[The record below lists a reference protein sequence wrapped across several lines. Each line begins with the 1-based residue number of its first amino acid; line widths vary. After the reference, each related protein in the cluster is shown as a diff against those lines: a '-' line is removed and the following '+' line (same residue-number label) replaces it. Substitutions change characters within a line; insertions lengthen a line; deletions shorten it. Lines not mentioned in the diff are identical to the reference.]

1 MSSLK
6 PPPPN
11 IKASH
16 KLYLLGHANTGK
28 TSVFN
33 IITDSN
39 NKVANYHGA
48 TTRLSKKTMTM
59 HPEYEVYD
67 LPGTYSLTGNS
78 EDESLTLETLK
89 NSDEDSSLIFVID
102 AVNLKSHIGNLKT
115 FLAKFSELKRDV
127 VLVINMLDEISD
139 SEAEENLQKLKSKLK
154 IPVHYIS
161 ARQHTNFEELILTL
175 ADSKNRTPS
184 PLSTIAD
191 RLALFSKDDFT
202 RTVSPVS
209 IKRMYT
215 LDKYFISP
223 FLGLIIFIVIMTV
236 LFQAIFTWSA
246 PFMDGIESLFIFLS
260 EITTPLISN
269 IYLKSF
275 VEDAFWGGLGAF
287 LVFTPQIFFLSFI
300 IKTFEETGYLARAS
314 ILCHRFLV
322 FFGLSGESFI
332 PILTSH
338 ACAIP
343 GAYAARHIKSKRT
356 RILTL
361 LTLPLTLCSA
371 RLPVYA
377 LLITLLIP
385 NTTLLFGLVGARG
398 LMLFGLYLFGLML
411 TVFVS
416 LVLHKTTFRKSTRPI
431 LAVELPRY
439 QIPNFKLCFKNSLKT
454 TYDFIRDAGFV
465 IFATNVVIWLLAS
478 FPNGPGNLNSSF
490 LARIGKFLA
499 PLTAPI
505 GLDWP
510 ETIALITSFLARET
524 FVSTLGTLFG
534 TDSDEILPLSE
545 LMAAQN
551 YSVASALSLIV
562 FFAIALQCVSTLA
575 VLKKELPKKNTVY
588 FLFFGYLAFAY
599 TASFVTY
606 RTALLFI

>member
-1 MSSLK
+1 MTSK
-6 PPPPN
+6 
-11 IKASH
+11 KANTAHH
-16 KLYLLGHANTGK
+16 KIYLLGHANTGK
-28 TSVFN
+28 TSLFN
-33 IITDSN
+33 IITDSD

-48 TTRLSKKTMTM
+48 TTSLSRKAMSA

-67 LPGTYSLTGNS
+67 LPGTYSLTGHS
-78 EDESLTLETLK
+78 KDETLTLETLK
-89 NSDEDSSLIFVID
+89 NAEQNSSLVFVID
-102 AVNLKSHIGNLKT
+102 AINLKT
-115 FLAKFSELKRDV
+115 HLKNLKGFLSKFSELKRDV
-127 VLVINMLDEISD
+127 ILVINMMDEVSD
-139 SEAEENLQKLKSKLK
+139 EEVKTNTTKLESTLQ
-154 IPVHYIS
+154 IPILYVS
-161 ARQHTNFEELILTL
+161 ARNKTGIDELITVLSKVKTRKPTL
-175 ADSKNRTPS
+175 
-184 PLSTIAD
+184 LSTLSS
-191 RLALFSKDDFT
+191 RLDLFSEKEFT
-202 RTVSPVS
+202 RTVSPIS
-209 IKRMYT
+209 IKRMYA
-215 LDKYFISP
+215 LDKYLISP
-223 FLGLIIFIVIMTV
+223 FVGLFIFVILMTA
-236 LFQAIFTWSA
+236 LFQAIFSWSA
-246 PFMDGIESLFIFLS
+246 PFMDGIEALFIFMS
-260 EITTPLISN
+260 EMTSPYFTSP
-269 IYLKSF
+269 YLKSF

-385 NTTLLFGLVGARG
+385 NTTIMFGLIGARG
-398 LMLFGLYLFGLML
+398 FMLFGLYLFGLLL
-411 TVFVS
+411 TVSVS
-416 LVLHKTTFRKSTRPI
+416 LVLHKTTFKKSSRPI
-431 LAVELPRY
+431 LALELPRY
-439 QIPNFKLCFKNSLKT
+439 QIPNFKLCFKNSLRT
-454 TYDFIRDAGFV
+454 TYHFIRDAGLI
-465 IFATNVVIWLLAS
+465 IFATNVVIWLAAT
-478 FPNGPGNLNSSF
+478 FPNGPGNLRTSY
-490 LARIGKFLA
+490 LATVGKFLA

-534 TDSDEILPLSE
+534 TNSDEIAPLSE

-551 YSVASALSLIV
+551 YSVASSLSLIV

-588 FLFFGYLAFAY
+588 YLFFGYLAFAY
-599 TASFVTY
+599 AASFITY
-606 RTALLFI
+606 RTALFFT